1 MHRIVA
7 GNLPYNDNLSPLPI
21 MSENSPCLS
30 CGACCAHFRVSFFWG
45 ECASAGGCV
54 PDDVVVQISP
64 SRVAMIGTD
73 ARPVRCISL
82 TGKVGEGVSC
92 NMYTQRSSTC
102 REFEASW
109 ENGEH
114 NPHCDQARAAYGLL
128 PLQPFEMDSTAA

>member
-1 MHRIVA
+1 
-7 GNLPYNDNLSPLPI
+7 
-21 MSENSPCLS
+21 MSKTSPCMS

-82 TGKVGEGVSC
+82 TGEVGKEVSC
-92 NMYTQRSSTC
+92 GMYAQRSSTC

-114 NPHCDQARAAYGLL
+114 NPSCDDARAAYGLP
-128 PLQPFEMDSTAA
+128 PLQPYDMGSSAA